1 MAVRFPLSAYIRC
14 IDRWQLLVTLEL
26 QDDTRLRIFLSF
38 GIVSIPAACF
48 KYQQIEDSR
57 VFSQRYFEFLDYF
70 QPQQGPIF
78 LALCGES
85 TCGGGYQ
92 RTAVGALAKSL
103 GAVVVTIEHRYYGQS
118 YPFQNFSYKNLKY
131 LTTQQALYDYALF
144 IDYYEN
150 LVNLQYNKQ
159 GKNPWIVVGG
169 SYAGALSAWFRL
181 KFPHLVVASW
191 ASSGVVEAVLEYS
204 AYDEQLR
211 DDDFLSLVADIAAG
225 FMAYARIGGVDSSSS
240 DSYDAYE
247 LRRQAE
253 ANDISAKDTMSWNYQ
268 ICTELAYFQVA
279 PTNDSIRSSRS
290 RIIFLN
296 GSQDPWQHASK
307 TTFSPGGSPRCQELM
322 KAHTYISL
330 YMKEWQI
337 HRQQDA
343 LASLL
348 CGVPLSLALSSD
360 LQEERHCSVTA
371 PLASP
376 HTLTT
381 PKFPME
387 SCAPIRGA
395 DSELSVERSRLG
407 ALTAWF
413 GLKFPDLVV
422 ASWASSGVIKAVLEY
437 SAYDEQ
443 LNDVDFLSLVAD
455 VAAPYVAY
463 AGRWGID
470 SYDVYKLNKQA
481 EVNDID
487 AKDTMGWSY

>member
-1 MAVRFPLSAYIRC
+1 
-14 IDRWQLLVTLEL
+14 
-26 QDDTRLRIFLSF
+26 
-38 GIVSIPAACF
+38 
-48 KYQQIEDSR
+48 DSR

-92 RTAVGALAKSL
+92 RTAQALAKSL

-204 AYDEQLR
+204 AYDEQVGISVGPECKKALQEITKLAEEGLVTNATAVKSVFFAQKLR

-225 FMAYARIGGVDSSSS
+225 FVQYGAIDMLCPPLLEAIQNKTDLLMAYARIGGVDSSSS

-279 PTNDSIRSSRS
+279 PTNDSIRSSRINLQYYIDICAVLFGPNTFPDVSAANWNYGGRDIASS

-307 TTFSPGGSPRCQELM
+307 TTFSPGEPSF
-322 KAHTYISL
+322 
-330 YMKEWQI
+330 
-337 HRQQDA
+337 
-343 LASLL
+343 
-348 CGVPLSLALSSD
+348 V
-360 LQEERHCSVTA
+360 
-371 PLASP
+371 
-376 HTLTT
+376 LTC
-381 PKFPME
+381 E
-387 SCAPIRGA
+387 SCAHCE
-395 DSELSVERSRLG
+395 DLSMDCSSDIG
-407 ALTAWF
+407 NALIHDH
-413 GLKFPDLVV
+413 PCV
-422 ASWASSGVIKAVLEY
+422 
-437 SAYDEQ
+437 
-443 LNDVDFLSLVAD
+443 
-455 VAAPYVAY
+455 
-463 AGRWGID
+463 
-470 SYDVYKLNKQA
+470 
-481 EVNDID
+481 
-487 AKDTMGWSY
+487 